1 MKESTNYKYII
12 ETCIDTVYSCH
23 QAIKGSA
30 NRIELCSAL
39 GLGGLTPSASMI
51 AYAQEKLEASI
62 AVMIRPRSGDFLYDD
77 DEFELMKRDIEYCK
91 QIGVDS
97 VVLGLLTA
105 SGEVD
110 KERTKRLVET
120 AGDVKVC
127 FHRAID
133 MTPDILEATQAIVD
147 CGCRRVLTSGG
158 CATAV
163 EGIENIK
170 QMQLEF
176 GNSIDIMVGG
186 GISAANANLF
196 KPLGILNFHLSGKAD
211 MESKM
216 LFRKDGISMGA
227 TSPEKEYIIT
237 QTDARKV
244 AEMRAAL
251 ESE

>member
-51 AYAQEKLEASI
+51 AYAQEKLDASI

-110 KERTKRLVET
+110 KERTKRLVEV

-158 CATAV
+158 FATAV

-170 QMQLEF
+170 QMQSEF

-186 GISAANANLF
+186 GISSANANLF
-196 KPLGILNFHLSGKAD
+196 KPLGIRNFHLSGKAD

-237 QTDARKV
+237 QTDFRKI
-244 AEMRAAL
+244 AEMRAVL

>member
-77 DEFELMKRDIEYCK
+77 EEFELMKRDIEYCK

-105 SGEVD
+105 SGKVD

-120 AGDVKVC
+120 AGD
-127 FHRAID
+127 D
-133 MTPDILEATQAIVD
+133 ST
-147 CGCRRVLTSGG
+147 
-158 CATAV
+158 
-163 EGIENIK
+163 
-170 QMQLEF
+170 
-176 GNSIDIMVGG
+176 
-186 GISAANANLF
+186 
-196 KPLGILNFHLSGKAD
+196 
-211 MESKM
+211 
-216 LFRKDGISMGA
+216 
-227 TSPEKEYIIT
+227 
-237 QTDARKV
+237 
-244 AEMRAAL
+244 
-251 ESE
+251 

>member
-12 ETCIDTVYSCH
+12 ETCIDTIYSCR

-51 AYAQEKLEASI
+51 AYAQETLDASI

-77 DEFELMKRDIEYCK
+77 EEFELMKRDIEYCK

-110 KERTKRLVET
+110 KERTKQLVEV

-158 CATAV
+158 FATAV

-170 QMQLEF
+170 QMQADF

-186 GISAANANLF
+186 GISSANANLF
-196 KPLGILNFHLSGKAD
+196 KPLGIRNFHLSGKAD

-237 QTDARKV
+237 QTDFRKI
-244 AEMRAAL
+244 AEMRTAL

>member
-51 AYAQEKLEASI
+51 AYAQEKLDASI

-158 CATAV
+158 FATAV

-170 QMQLEF
+170 QMQSEF

-186 GISAANANLF
+186 GISSANANLF
-196 KPLGILNFHLSGKAD
+196 KPLGIRNFHLSGKAD

-237 QTDARKV
+237 QTDFRKI
-244 AEMRAAL
+244 AEMRAVL